1 MLSEGVLQKQVMETA
16 TLPLVLE
23 IIFREGVRGNHIL
36 FDHDDVDNYSQL
48 GCDQNSAPLALP
60 QWSLEEI
67 GMRLLS
73 QPDLSGMRRMIGEL
87 AKPQRQQLYRV
98 YCGLLSSWQSHVKT
112 QLN

>member
-1 MLSEGVLQKQVMETA
+1 MMGEGVLQKQVLETA

-36 FDHDDVDNYSQL
+36 FEHDDVDGFSQL
-48 GCDQNSAPLALP
+48 ERSGHEPLTLP

-87 AKPQRQQLYRV
+87 ARPQRQQLYRV